1 MLVYELNYSLTVLFV
16 KLSILVFYAHIFPGR
31 NFRIALYAVG
41 AFVVAWYISITGST
55 IFQCT
60 PIRFMWDKT
69 IPGGHCINVTAAL
82 TGLAVLNM
90 VSDITILILPMHAV
104 WHLQVPLSQRI
115 AVACIFL
122 LGGL

>member
-1 MLVYELNYSLTVLFV
+1 MLYELNYSITIVFI
-16 KLSILVFYAHIFPGR
+16 KASILVFYGHIFPGR
-31 NFRIALYAVG
+31 TFRVALYAVG
-41 AFVVAWYISITGST
+41 VYVIAWYLSITFAT

-69 IPGGHCINVTAAL
+69 IVGGHCINVTAAL
-82 TGLAVLNM
+82 TGMAVTNM
-90 VSDITILILPMHAV
+90 ISDVAILILPMHAV
-104 WHLQVPLSQRI
+104 WHLQVPRSQKI